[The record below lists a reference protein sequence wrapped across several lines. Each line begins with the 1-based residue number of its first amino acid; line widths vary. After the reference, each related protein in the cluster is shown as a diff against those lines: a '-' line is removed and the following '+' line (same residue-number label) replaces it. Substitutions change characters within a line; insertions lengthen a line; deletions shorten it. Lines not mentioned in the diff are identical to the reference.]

1 MHQSLQLGTRLKRQ
15 AFCSSLWLALSSL
28 ALAGLSGCGGTEVS
42 GGPDLV
48 NSAQISARITAQ
60 NAQLEDVGRN
70 SALFTSEPSGFMSA
84 NAGDQGYA
92 ELRGILPEPRKL
104 VFAGA
109 VGNALQSRVV
119 ELREGETLGFLD
131 IALLRLNTVGC
142 IPKTNQ
148 GCLGRAIGPVYSAGS
163 AQLALNS
170 GQLERDTGIEPFGDL
185 NVYLTPMNVLEQRYF
200 PGRFESEAGP
210 LEAFGA
216 MHIQAQD
223 NIAID
228 AVRPKE
234 YKVDPLDE
242 TIGADLMQLKEGES
256 VPVQIPASANALST
270 STLYVYDFSSGYWQP
285 ESSLTLDA
293 ATQTYRGSTSRV
305 GYLAA
310 MNPLNQTR
318 TITGCV
324 ADENGDPITTS
335 EVFATGVD
343 YGFQSETRTSEDGR
357 FSLLAKSNQA
367 VNLKVK
373 AGVFVEN
380 LSLSATQ
387 SNLTDCVVI
396 NTQSKID
403 LQATASWDTDENFQI
418 SVLFPN
424 GDFELQSTPD
434 LGDPN
439 TFSIN
444 DSGGAITQV
453 ISKPGEDQLNY
464 FRLMKGRHLI
474 AVNRSFASN
483 FRASITNSGTRVVVG
498 DQTFTP
504 PPGEIVQNPNSIIVD
519 ETPVWLAAEI
529 LVGDDCSIQV
539 RAPES
544 VPSSELGGEFYQ
556 PWIRSLSDF
565 RLGQVYTETVDTS
578 TESDINVEYC
588 NFDT

>member
-15 AFCSSLWLALSSL
+15 AFYSSLWLALSSL

-48 NSAQISARITAQ
+48 RSAQISARITAQ

-70 SALFTSEPSGFMSA
+70 SALFTSEPSGFVSA
-84 NAGDQGYA
+84 FAGDQGYA
-92 ELRGILPEPRKL
+92 QLRGILPEPRKL

-109 VGNALQSRVV
+109 AGNALQSRVV

-148 GCLGRAIGPVYSAGS
+148 GCPGREIGPVFSTGS
-163 AQLALNS
+163 AQLTLGS
-170 GQLERDTGIEPFGDL
+170 GQLERDTGIEPIGDL

-223 NIAID
+223 NIANPKL
-228 AVRPKE
+228 RPIPK
-234 YKVDPLDE
+234 PLDE
-242 TIGADLMQLKEGES
+242 KIGADVMQLKEGES
-256 VPVQIPASANALST
+256 VPVQIPASTDAPIT
-270 STLYVYDFSSGYWQP
+270 STLYVYDFSTGYWQA
-285 ESSLTLDA
+285 ESGLTLDA
-293 ATQTYRGSTSRV
+293 VTQTYRGTTSRV

-310 MNPLNQTR
+310 MNPLTQIQ

-324 ADENGDPITTS
+324 VDENGDPITTS
-335 EVFATGVD
+335 EVFATGVN
-343 YGFQSETRTSEDGR
+343 YGYQSETRTTESGR
-357 FSLLAKSNQA
+357 FSLSVKSNQA

-380 LSLSATQ
+380 LSLSAGQT
-387 SNLTDCVVI
+387 NLTDCVVI

-403 LQATASWDTDENFQI
+403 LQASASWGSSNNFKI
-418 SVLFPN
+418 GILFPN
-424 GDFELQSTPD
+424 SSTELLLNPD
-434 LGDPN
+434 LGQSDIYS
-439 TFSIN
+439 TN
-444 DSGGAITQV
+444 DSGGIITQV
-453 ISKPGEDQLNY
+453 ISEPGLDQLNY
-464 FRLMKGRHLI
+464 YRLMKGRHLI
-474 AVNRSFASN
+474 SVNRSFEN
-483 FRASITNSGTRVVVG
+483 INASITEAGTQLVIG

-504 PPGEIVQNPNSIIVD
+504 PPGEILQNPNFAIIN

-529 LVGDDCSIQV
+529 LVGEDCSVQI
-539 RAPES
+539 RAPQS
-544 VPSSELGGEFYQ
+544 VPSSELGGKSYQ

>member
-15 AFCSSLWLALSSL
+15 AFYSSLWLALSSL

-48 NSAQISARITAQ
+48 RSAQISARITAQ

-70 SALFTSEPSGFMSA
+70 SALFTSEPSGFVSA
-84 NAGDQGYA
+84 NTGDQGYA

-148 GCLGRAIGPVYSAGS
+148 GCPGREIGPVFSAGS
-163 AQLALNS
+163 AQLTLNS

-223 NIAID
+223 NIANPD
-228 AVRPKE
+228 LRPE
-234 YKVDPLDE
+234 PEPLDA
-242 TIGADLMQLKEGES
+242 TIGADVMQLKEGEL
-256 VPVQIPASANALST
+256 VTVQIPASANAPST
-270 STLYVYDFSSGYWQP
+270 STLYVYDFSTGYWQP

-293 ATQTYRGSTSRV
+293 ATQTYRGTTSSV

-310 MNPLNQTR
+310 MNPLTQTR

-324 ADENGDPITTS
+324 VDENGNPITTS

-343 YGFQSETRTSEDGR
+343 YGFQSETRTNEEGR
-357 FSLLAKSNQA
+357 FSLLAKSNQP

-387 SNLTDCVVI
+387 SSLTDCVVI
-396 NTQSKID
+396 DTQSKID
-403 LQATASWDTDENFQI
+403 LQASASWDTDQNFQI
-418 SVLFPN
+418 SILFPN
-424 GDFELQSTPD
+424 GTSELLVNPD
-434 LGDPN
+434 LGEPN
-439 TFSIN
+439 IFSIN

-453 ISKPGEDQLNY
+453 ISEPRQDQLNY

-474 AVNRSFASN
+474 AVNRSFERN
-483 FRASITNSGTRVVVG
+483 FLASITDSGTRVVVG

-504 PPGEIVQNPNSIIVD
+504 PPGEIIQNPDSVIID

-529 LVGDDCSIQV
+529 FVGDDCSVQI

-544 VPSSELGGEFYQ
+544 VPSSELGGKSYQ
-556 PWIRSLSDF
+556 PWIRSLNSDF
-565 RLGQVYTETVDTS
+565 RFAQVYTQFVEKPIPD
-578 TESDINVEYC
+578 DFNVEYC
-588 NFDT
+588 NFD

>member
-48 NSAQISARITAQ
+48 RSAQISARITAQ

-70 SALFTSEPSGFMSA
+70 SALFTSEPSGFVSA
-84 NAGDQGYA
+84 FAGGQGYA
-92 ELRGILPEPRKL
+92 QLRGILPEPRKL

-109 VGNALQSRVV
+109 AGNALQSRVV

-148 GCLGRAIGPVYSAGS
+148 GCPGREIGPVFTTGS
-163 AQLALNS
+163 AQLTLNS
-170 GQLERDTGIEPFGDL
+170 GQLERDTGIEPIGDL

-200 PGRFESEAGP
+200 PGRFESDAGP

-216 MHIQAQD
+216 IHIQAQD
-223 NIAID
+223 NIANPKL
-228 AVRPKE
+228 RPIPK
-234 YKVDPLDE
+234 PLDE
-242 TIGADLMQLKEGES
+242 KIGADVMQLKEGES
-256 VPVQIPASANALST
+256 VPVQIPASTDAPST
-270 STLYVYDFSSGYWQP
+270 STLYVYDFSTGYWQA
-285 ESSLTLDA
+285 ESGLTLDA
-293 ATQTYRGSTSRV
+293 VTQTYRGTTSRV

-310 MNPLNQTR
+310 MNPLTQTQ

-324 ADENGDPITTS
+324 VDENGDPITTS
-335 EVFATGVD
+335 EVFATGVN
-343 YGFQSETRTSEDGR
+343 YGYQSETRTTESGR
-357 FSLLAKSNQA
+357 FSLSVKSNQA

-373 AGVFVEN
+373 AGPFIEN
-380 LSLSATQ
+380 LSLSAGQT
-387 SNLTDCVVI
+387 NLTDCVVI

-403 LQATASWDTDENFQI
+403 LQASASWGSSNNFKI
-418 SVLFPN
+418 GILFPN
-424 GDFELQSTPD
+424 SSTELLLNPD
-434 LGDPN
+434 LGQSDIYS
-439 TFSIN
+439 TN
-444 DSGGAITQV
+444 DSGGIITQV
-453 ISKPGEDQLNY
+453 ISEPGLDQLNY
-464 FRLMKGRHLI
+464 YRLMKGRHLI
-474 AVNRSFASN
+474 SVNRSFEN
-483 FRASITNSGTRVVVG
+483 INASITEAGTQLVIG

-504 PPGEIVQNPNSIIVD
+504 PPGEILQNPNFAIIN

-529 LVGDDCSIQV
+529 LVGEDCSVQIRSPQ
-539 RAPES
+539 S
-544 VPSSELGGEFYQ
+544 VPSSELGGKSYQ

-578 TESDINVEYC
+578 TESEINVEYC